1 MRGRDYN
8 KQIKINEYISA
19 PDGFGGNTVSEGS
32 SLSTWA
38 MLVNRATSVNQR
50 VTSLGLTELN
60 EPLIFRIR
68 YTTFV
73 NGKNMSLTYNNQE
86 YTIQSITD
94 IDMMH
99 RELEIVC
106 TKNNG

>member
-8 KQIKINEYISA
+8 KRITINEYTSA
-19 PDGFGGNTVSEGS
+19 PDGFGGNTVTKTQLAG
-32 SLSTWA
+32 TWA
-38 MLVNRATSVNQR
+38 QLVNKVTSVNQR
-50 VTSLGLTELN
+50 VTSLGLTELH

-68 YTTFV
+68 YREDV
-73 NGKNMSLTYNNQE
+73 NGRANSLAYNGQE
-86 YTIQSITD
+86 YTIQSIVD
-94 IDMMH
+94 IDQMH